1 MDLLNFLRSTDKR
14 VADLIKTDSEDNFP
28 KDKFPDIRGLWSNAS
43 PAMREMLKQSLWKDF
58 LPEISEGQA
67 PEIGKQRY
75 LDSILK
81 TVRNLLKQFIE
92 DIKLIEPFAGMREQ
106 KEKPHGA
113 SVAIEQL
120 EQKELIE
127 RDPKKFWQFWDKMEE
142 TMARAIKGMRPERD
156 LGLALTPEFRP
167 EPEIGIEPEQDGT
180 EFSDAY
186 SALRAARKAL
196 ENVHVRLLTRG
207 EGKQEAGAV
216 ELIAETLRI
225 IGCARELGADTDADE
240 IEQKLN
246 RILAKF

>member
-14 VADLIKTDSEDNFP
+14 VADLIKTDSKDNFP

-43 PAMREMLKQSLWKDF
+43 PAMREILKQSLWKDF

-67 PEIGKQRY
+67 PE
-75 LDSILK
+75 LK
-81 TVRNLLKQFIE
+81 TVRKLLKQFIE

-113 SVAIEQL
+113 SVVIEQI
-120 EQKELIE
+120 EQEEPTE
-127 RDPKKFWQFWDKMEE
+127 RDPKKFWQFWDRMEA

-156 LGLALTPEFRP
+156 MGLALTPKFRP

-207 EGKQEAGAV
+207 EGKQEAGTV
-216 ELIAETLRI
+216 ELIAEALRV
-225 IGCARELGADTDADE
+225 IGCARGLGADTDADE